1 MLNSIFRID
10 NESDMK
16 LPNYDNKP
24 SGTPLYRDNS
34 DQSLWEDIS
43 FPIMAL
49 CLPIIFIG
57 CVVALIYRIFN

>member
-1 MLNSIFRID
+1 
-10 NESDMK
+10 MK
-16 LPNYDNKP
+16 LPKYDNRP
-24 SGTPLYRDNS
+24 SGTPLYHDNS

-57 CVVALIYRIFN
+57 CVVAFIYRIFN